1 MARLDEIVRF
11 LDAELRTSDVPDAEP
26 ALNGLQLGNA
36 GTVTRIAA
44 AVDFSGDSVAAAVR
58 EGANLLLVHHG
69 MFWRGRQR
77 LVGPAYDRL
86 KAAIDADLAVYSS
99 HIPLDLH
106 PTFGNNILLA
116 RQLGLDADGTF
127 GNYRGVDVGVTG
139 KSDLPTHELVE
150 RVRAFSARYR
160 TSAVATP
167 VAPNRRTRRW
177 AIITGAGA
185 DAESLDEARSRGVD
199 TLVVGEGPHHSAV
212 QAIETGIVVIY
223 GGHYATETLG
233 VRALAQHASDRFAL
247 SHVFVDVPTGL

>member
-11 LDAELRTSDVPDAEP
+11 LDAELRTSEVPDAEP
-26 ALNGLQLGNA
+26 ALNGLQLANS

-58 EGANLLLVHHG
+58 EGANVLLVHHG

-116 RQLGLDADGTF
+116 RELGLDADGTF
-127 GNYRGVDVGVTG
+127 GSYRGVDIGVTG
-139 KSDLPTHELVE
+139 KSDLPTRELVE
-150 RVRAFSARYR
+150 RVRVFSSKYQ

-167 VAPNRRTRRW
+167 AADTRRTRRW
-177 AIITGAGA
+177 AVITGAGA
-185 DAESLDEARSRGVD
+185 DTESLDEARSRGID
-199 TLVVGEGPHHSAV
+199 TLIVGEGPHHSAV
-212 QAIETGIVVIY
+212 QAIESGIVVIY

-233 VRALAQHASDRFAL
+233 VRALAQHASERFAL